1 MPRNR
6 PSLQIPLS
14 TIADFIQGHIVGD
27 HSFPI
32 TGASGLEEASPGDIV
47 FVMDDRLL
55 SQARKSK
62 AGAFVVHRSMA
73 DCSAPQIVVS
83 HPAQAFAK
91 LVHHFFVPPKAPRG
105 IAEQICRGD
114 QVQIG
119 TDPSIWPQVTLGHQV
134 HIGDRVTIYPGVY
147 IGEEAVIGD
156 DCILYPNVVIREGMT
171 IGNRVVI
178 HSGTVVGS
186 DGFGYVQDQ
195 GQHCKVPQIGTVV
208 IEDDVEIGANV
219 TIDRATF
226 GETRIRRGTKIDNL
240 VQIAHNVV
248 VGENSILVAQV
259 GIAGSTTLGHHVMV
273 GGQVGIADHLHIGNQ
288 AMIAAGAGVHKN
300 VEPGQIVSG
309 MPALPHETSLK
320 AHVVIARLPEM
331 RQQVRDMEQ
340 RLKKL
345 ETAKPSPLP
354 KKRPAKKK

>member
-1 MPRNR
+1 MPRER
-6 PSLQIPLS
+6 SVQTIQLS
-14 TIADFIQGHIVGD
+14 KIADFINGHLVGD

-32 TGASGLEEASPGDIV
+32 TGASGLEEAGPGDIV
-47 FVMDDRLL
+47 FVMDDRFL

-73 DCSAPQIVVS
+73 DCSAPQIIVS
-83 HPAQAFAK
+83 HPAQSFAE
-91 LVHHFFVPPKAPRG
+91 LVHHFFVPQRKPRG
-105 IAEQICRGD
+105 IAEQICLGE
-114 QVQIG
+114 QVKIG
-119 TDPSIWPQVTLGHQV
+119 TDPSIWPHVTLGHGV
-134 HIGDRVTIYPGVY
+134 KIGDRVTLYPGVF
-147 IGEEAVIGD
+147 IGDDTVIGD

-171 IGNRVVI
+171 LGARVVI

-195 GQHCKVPQIGTVV
+195 GQHCKVPQIGTVI

-240 VQIAHNVV
+240 VQIAHNVI

-300 VEPGQIVSG
+300 VEAGQIVSG

-331 RQQVRDMEQ
+331 RQQVRDLEQ

-345 ETAKPSPLP
+345 EAVQPSSQ

>member
-1 MPRNR
+1 MPQERSGR
-6 PSLQIPLS
+6 TILLS
-14 TIADFIQGHIVGD
+14 EISDFIQGHLVGD
-27 HSFPI
+27 HSYPI
-32 TGASGLEEASPGDIV
+32 TGASGLEEAGPGDIV
-47 FVMDDRLL
+47 FIMDDRFL
-55 SQARKSK
+55 SQARNSK

-73 DCSAPQIVVS
+73 DCRSPQIVVP

-91 LVHHFFVPPKAPRG
+91 LVHHFFVPARTARG
-105 IAEQICRGD
+105 IAEQMCRGEE
-114 QVQIG
+114 VEIG
-119 TDPSIWPQVTLGHQV
+119 SDPSIWPQVTLGNRV
-134 HIGDRVTIYPGVY
+134 KIGNRVTLYPGVF
-147 IGEEAVIGD
+147 IGDESVIGD

-171 IGNRVVI
+171 IGSHVVI
-178 HSGTVVGS
+178 HSGTVIGS

-195 GQHCKVPQIGTVV
+195 GQHWKVPQIGTVV
-208 IEDDVEIGANV
+208 IEDHVEIGANV

-240 VQIAHNVV
+240 VQIAHNVT

-300 VEPGQIVSG
+300 VEAGQIVSG

-331 RQQVRDMEQ
+331 RQQVRDLEQ
-340 RLKKL
+340 RIKKL
-345 ETAKPSPLP
+345 ETSQKSLLR
-354 KKRPAKKK
+354 KKAPAKKK